1 MFSPFAPERRSTMP
15 VTYEVRN
22 IMTEDLITVDA
33 DAPLMQAMKK
43 MVEKNIGSVIVSR
56 GDRPVGIV
64 TERDILKDF
73 CVNPRSG
80 ESRIADIMSSPLIT
94 IDAGTS
100 LGRAADL
107 MAEKKIRRLLVTE
120 DDMIK
125 GIVTERDI
133 MRATLYVFKTLSDA
147 WI

>member
-1 MFSPFAPERRSTMP
+1 
-15 VTYEVRN
+15 
-22 IMTEDLITVDA
+22 
-33 DAPLMQAMKK
+33 
-43 MVEKNIGSVIVSR
+43 
-56 GDRPVGIV
+56 
-64 TERDILKDF
+64 F

>member
-1 MFSPFAPERRSTMP
+1 MP

-43 MVEKNIGSVIVSR
+43 MVE
-56 GDRPVGIV
+56 PVGIV

-120 DDMIK
+120 DNMIK

>member
-1 MFSPFAPERRSTMP
+1 MP

-120 DDMIK
+120 DNMIK

>member
-1 MFSPFAPERRSTMP
+1 MP

-22 IMTEDLITVDA
+22 IMTEKLVTVDA
-33 DAPLMQAMKK
+33 ESTLMEAMKH
-43 MVEKNIGSVIVSR
+43 MVEKNIGSVIATR
-56 GDRPVGIV
+56 DGLPGGIL

-73 CVNPRSG
+73 CMNPQSG
-80 ESRIADIMSSPLIT
+80 ESTIAEIMSSPLIT
-94 IDAGTS
+94 IDAGAS
-100 LGRAADL
+100 LGQAADL

-120 DDMIK
+120 DDIIK

-147 WI
+147 WV

>member
-1 MFSPFAPERRSTMP
+1 MP

-22 IMTEDLITVDA
+22 IMSEDLVSA
-33 DAPLMQAMKK
+33 DSEATLAQAMKQ
-43 MVEKNIGSVIVSR
+43 MVEKDIGSVIVTE
-56 GDRPVGIV
+56 GGQPVGIL

-73 CVNPRSG
+73 CVDPQSG
-80 ESRIADIMSSPLIT
+80 ESRILDIMTSPLIT
-94 IDAGTS
+94 IDAGAA
-100 LGRAADL
+100 LGHAADM
-107 MAEKKIRRLLVTE
+107 MAQKKIRRLLVTE
-120 DDMIK
+120 DDVIR

>member
-1 MFSPFAPERRSTMP
+1 MP

-56 GDRPVGIV
+56 DDRPVGIV

>member
-1 MFSPFAPERRSTMP
+1 MP

-56 GDRPVGIV
+56 DDRPVGIV

-120 DDMIK
+120 DNMIK

>member
-1 MFSPFAPERRSTMP
+1 MP

-56 GDRPVGIV
+56 DDQPVGIV

-120 DDMIK
+120 DNMIK

>member
-1 MFSPFAPERRSTMP
+1 MP

-22 IMTEDLITVDA
+22 IMSEDLVSA
-33 DAPLMQAMKK
+33 DSEATLAQAMKQ
-43 MVEKNIGSVIVSR
+43 MVEKDIGSVIVTE
-56 GDRPVGIV
+56 GGQPVGII

-73 CVNPRSG
+73 CVNPQSG
-80 ESRIADIMSSPLIT
+80 ESRILDIMTSPLIT
-94 IDAGTS
+94 IDAS
-100 LGRAADL
+100 AALGHAADM
-107 MAEKKIRRLLVTE
+107 MAQKKIRRLLVTE
-120 DDMIK
+120 DDVIR

>member
-1 MFSPFAPERRSTMP
+1 MP